1 MQVFS
6 EPELTQ
12 QQQQHHHQQQLNSS
26 NNTSS
31 SLASHQNQH
40 HHVMQQQ
47 EQALVLGLDRRDSYP
62 ELSQGGGDN
71 TYATIQP
78 RNYASNLSSV
88 LMGTSG
94 IGGGGGGGSGNGAAP
109 AGGLSGEM
117 SDYATLRNS
126 RAPSVSVVGGRG
138 FVRVPR
144 RRNFSEKR
152 VSVIRSVVEHIL
164 YDGGWVV
171 WLLELMIFCNRS
183 GRTCFIIGQLYL
195 NLLLIGWE
203 ESSVIGFMP
212 NSQNKMFSWF

>member
-12 QQQQHHHQQQLNSS
+12 QHHQQQQQLNNS

-31 SLASHQNQH
+31 SMASHQHQHQH
-40 HHVMQQQ
+40 HAMQQQ

-62 ELSQGGGDN
+62 ELVSQGGGDN

-94 IGGGGGGGSGNGAAP
+94 IGGGGGVSQGGGGGTGGGP

-126 RAPSVSVVGGRG
+126 RAPSVSVGLGGVGLLAALRG
-138 FVRVPR
+138 ISRKNVFRLFVA
-144 RRNFSEKR
+144 
-152 VSVIRSVVEHIL
+152 L
-164 YDGGWVV
+164 
-171 WLLELMIFCNRS
+171 
-183 GRTCFIIGQLYL
+183 
-195 NLLLIGWE
+195 
-203 ESSVIGFMP
+203 
-212 NSQNKMFSWF
+212 

>member
-12 QQQQHHHQQQLNSS
+12 QQQQLNNS

-31 SLASHQNQH
+31 SMASHHQQQQQQ
-40 HHVMQQQ
+40 MQQQ

-78 RNYASNLSSV
+78 RNYASNLSTV
-88 LMGTSG
+88 LGASG
-94 IGGGGGGGSGNGAAP
+94 IGVGGGGGGGGP

-126 RAPSVSVVGGRG
+126 RAPSVSTG
-138 FVRVPR
+138 
-144 RRNFSEKR
+144 
-152 VSVIRSVVEHIL
+152 
-164 YDGGWVV
+164 
-171 WLLELMIFCNRS
+171 S
-183 GRTCFIIGQLYL
+183 GRWGGIGSRFLGKACF
-195 NLLLIGWE
+195 
-203 ESSVIGFMP
+203 GF
-212 NSQNKMFSWF
+212 S

>member
-12 QQQQHHHQQQLNSS
+12 QQQQLNNS

-31 SLASHQNQH
+31 SMASHLH
-40 HHVMQQQ
+40 HHSHHHQHQQQQQQQQQMQQQ

-78 RNYASNLSSV
+78 RNYASNLSTV
-88 LMGTSG
+88 LGTSG
-94 IGGGGGGGSGNGAAP
+94 IGVGGGGVSGGGP

-126 RAPSVSVVGGRG
+126 RAPSVSHYFRGCGR
-138 FVRVPR
+138 
-144 RRNFSEKR
+144 FSR
-152 VSVIRSVVEHIL
+152 RSVFR
-164 YDGGWVV
+164 
-171 WLLELMIFCNRS
+171 IFALC
-183 GRTCFIIGQLYL
+183 
-195 NLLLIGWE
+195 
-203 ESSVIGFMP
+203 
-212 NSQNKMFSWF
+212 